1 MQFVKK
7 TKQEKSNRIKDK
19 SKLAFFCVF
28 CLPSLLLYILFS
40 VYPIIKSVY
49 TSFYNWSG
57 YGELTSDAFIGLQ
70 NYVTILKDSE
80 FLSAIKNDFLI
91 ILGKEIIIVLLTVL
105 FAVSLTRLRF
115 GKREAGVYRFLF
127 FLPNVLSTIII
138 AIMWNFVL
146 DPQFG
151 MFNPILKLIGLGRYI
166 PETGWTFEHPIG
178 VITFVASWCGIGLFM
193 LVMITAI
200 NGVSQELY
208 ESARIDGAG
217 EWQQLRYITMPAVW
231 RQTKFMIITIL
242 YQSFAANFGMVQ
254 AMMGDAINE
263 KNVVMGMFV
272 YEHSFD
278 SMFPQVGYSYAAA
291 VIMLVITVSISL
303 LANKLMSKGED
314 DGE

>member
-1 MQFVKK
+1 MKHVK
-7 TKQEKSNRIKDK
+7 QQNSNRIKDR
-19 SKLAFFCVF
+19 SKIVFFCAF
-28 CLPSLLLYILFS
+28 CLPSLLLYLLFS
-40 VYPIIKSVY
+40 VYPIVNSIY
-49 TSFYNWSG
+49 TSLFDWSG
-57 YGELTSDAFIGLQ
+57 YGELTSDAFVGIQ
-70 NYVTILKDSE
+70 NYLDIIRDKE
-80 FLSAIKNDFLI
+80 FLSAIKNDFVI
-91 ILGKEIIIVLLTVL
+91 ILGKEIIIVALTIL

-115 GKREAGVYRFLF
+115 CKAETGIYRFLF

-146 DPQFG
+146 DPNFG
-151 MFNPILKLIGLGRYI
+151 IFNPLLKLLGLGKYI
-166 PETGWTFEHPIG
+166 PETGWTFEHPVS

-208 ESARIDGAG
+208 ESAKIDGAG

-231 RQTKFMIITIL
+231 RQTKFMVITIL
-242 YQSFAANFGMVQ
+242 YQSFAANFSMVQ

-272 YEHSFD
+272 YKHSFD
-278 SMFPQVGYSYAAA
+278 SLYPQVGYSYAAA

-303 LANKLMSKGED
+303 LVNRIMSKGED
-314 DGE
+314 ESE

>member
-1 MQFVKK
+1 M
-7 TKQEKSNRIKDK
+7 KDK
-19 SKLAFFCVF
+19 SKIVFFCAF
-28 CLPSLLLYILFS
+28 CLPTLLLYILFT
-40 VYPIIKSVY
+40 VYPILNSLY
-49 TSFYNWSG
+49 TSFFDWSG
-57 YGELTSDAFIGLQ
+57 YGELTSDAFVGIK
-70 NYVTILKDSE
+70 NYTAILKDTE

-91 ILGKEIIIVLLTVL
+91 ILGKEIIIVILTIL

-115 GKREAGVYRFLF
+115 PKKEAGIYRFLF

-146 DPQFG
+146 DPNFG
-151 MFNPILKLIGLGRYI
+151 ILNPILTIFGLGKYI

-200 NGVSQELY
+200 NGVSKELY

-231 RQTKFMIITIL
+231 QQTKFMVITIL
-242 YQSFAANFGMVQ
+242 YQSFATNFGMVQ
-254 AMMGDAINE
+254 AMMGSAVNE

-272 YEHSFD
+272 YKHSFD

-291 VIMLVITVSISL
+291 VIMLIITVSISL
-303 LANKLMSKGED
+303 AANKLMSKGED

>member
-1 MQFVKK
+1 M
-7 TKQEKSNRIKDK
+7 KDK
-19 SKLAFFCVF
+19 SKIVFFCAF
-28 CLPSLLLYILFS
+28 CLPTLLLYILFT
-40 VYPIIKSVY
+40 VYPILNSLY
-49 TSFYNWSG
+49 TSFFDWSG
-57 YGELTSDAFIGLQ
+57 YGELTSDAFVGIK
-70 NYVTILKDSE
+70 NYAAILKDTE

-91 ILGKEIIIVLLTVL
+91 ILGKEIIIVILTIL

-115 GKREAGVYRFLF
+115 PKKEAGIYRFLF

-146 DPQFG
+146 DPNFG
-151 MFNPILKLIGLGRYI
+151 ILNPILKIFGLGKYI

-200 NGVSQELY
+200 NGVSKELY

-231 RQTKFMIITIL
+231 QQTKFMVITIL

-254 AMMGDAINE
+254 AMMGSAVNE

-272 YEHSFD
+272 YKHSFD

-291 VIMLVITVSISL
+291 VIMLIITVSISL
-303 LANKLMSKGED
+303 AANKLMSKGED